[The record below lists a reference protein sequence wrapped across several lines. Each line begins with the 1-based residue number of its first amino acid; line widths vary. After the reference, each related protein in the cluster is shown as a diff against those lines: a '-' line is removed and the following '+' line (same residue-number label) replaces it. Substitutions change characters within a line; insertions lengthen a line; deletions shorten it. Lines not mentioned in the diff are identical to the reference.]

1 MRKNLESLQGLYGAK
16 WEEENIRL
24 FQVRPLFCSW
34 HAGMLHL
41 IFPLLDLSSEAC
53 DINLDKG
60 KVPAEMYQVWNH
72 RIKKH
77 EI

>member
-16 WEEENIRL
+16 WEEENIIRL

-41 IFPLLDLSSEAC
+41 VFPLLDLSTEAC

-60 KVPAEMYQVWNH
+60 KVPAEMYQV
-72 RIKKH
+72 
-77 EI
+77 